1 MQPVFVEAK
10 EPFNNSRF
18 NAGFRR
24 YIGSLVN
31 MTESLYTWLEG
42 TQHDLD
48 TDA

>member
-1 MQPVFVEAK
+1 MQPVLVDAK
-10 EPFNNSRF
+10 EPFEGERF

-31 MTESLYTWLEG
+31 NNKSFYTWLEG

>member
-1 MQPVFVEAK
+1 MQPVLLDPK

-24 YIGSLVN
+24 YIGNLVN
-31 MTESLYTWLEG
+31 MKESLYTWLEG
-42 TQHDLD
+42 TPHDLD